1 MANAFIPYGAYW
13 STPFAKWQGA
23 LANLNSIRLA
33 ASVGRKF
40 LEDKHIPREIID
52 LGILGITNPQPG
64 SFYGLPWLTGM
75 LGLEEVPGPTV
86 QQACATSARALQM
99 AAAEVA
105 QGSAACALVVC
116 ADRMSN
122 GPVVYYPDAS
132 APGGNG
138 LTEKWTLDNFA
149 HDPYAGNA
157 MIDTAENASARLGI
171 GSAELNEVT
180 LTRYA
185 QYQAALADD
194 RAFQR
199 RYMVE
204 VPLSDSGFRK
214 QTGILAAD
222 EGIFATTAEG
232 LARLKPVKPNG
243 THSFGTQTHPADGNA
258 GAMVTTRERAREI
271 GADPSIEIEL
281 LGFGQA
287 RVEKGYMPL
296 APVPAAQVALAR
308 AGLSIKDIDAVKTHN
323 PFAANDLAFARAT
336 GFPLERMNNYG
347 CSLIWGH
354 PQGPTGL
361 RATIELIEELVLR
374 GGGVGLFTGCAAGDS
389 GMALVLRVAAARGE
403 GGAGVSRQGTRN

>member
-1 MANAFIPYGAYW
+1 MSHAFIPYGAYW
-13 STPFAKWQGA
+13 STPFAKWQGP

-33 ASVGRKF
+33 AEVGRRF
-40 LEDKHIPREIID
+40 LDARSIPRERID

-75 LGLEEVPGPTV
+75 LGLETVPGPTV

-105 QGSAACALVVC
+105 HGSAGCALVVC

-122 GPVVYYPDAS
+122 GPIVYYPDAS
-132 APGGNG
+132 APGGRG
-138 LTEKWTLDNFA
+138 ITESWTLDNFA
-149 HDPYAGNA
+149 NDPFARNA

-171 GSAELNEVT
+171 TTAELNEVT
-180 LTRYA
+180 LARYA

-204 VPLSDSGFRK
+204 APVFDSGFRK
-214 QTGILAAD
+214 QTGALAAD
-222 EGIFATTAEG
+222 EGIFPTTAEG
-232 LARLKPVKPNG
+232 LVKLKPVKPGG

-258 GAMVTTRERAREI
+258 GMIVTTREQAREL
-271 GADPSIEIEL
+271 ATDAAIEIEL

-296 APVPAAQVALAR
+296 APVPAAQAALKQ
-308 AGLSIKDIDAVKTHN
+308 AGLAIGQVDAVKTHN
-323 PFAANDLAFARAT
+323 PFAANDIAFARQT
-336 GFPLERMNNYG
+336 GFPLAKMNNYG

-361 RATIELIEELVLR
+361 RSTIELIEELVLR

-389 GMALVLRVAAARGE
+389 GMALVLRVSGRRG
-403 GGAGVSRQGTRN
+403 G

>member
-1 MANAFIPYGAYW
+1 MSHAFIPYGAYW
-13 STPFAKWQGA
+13 STPFAKWQGP

-33 ASVGRKF
+33 AEVGRRF
-40 LEDKHIPREIID
+40 LDTRGIPRERID

-75 LGLEEVPGPTV
+75 LGLETVPGPTV

-105 QGSAACALVVC
+105 LGSAGCALVVC

-122 GPVVYYPDAS
+122 GPIVYYPDAT
-132 APGGNG
+132 APGGRG
-138 LTEKWTLDNFA
+138 ITESWTLDNFA
-149 HDPYAGNA
+149 NDPFARNA

-171 GSAELNEVT
+171 TTAELNEVT
-180 LTRYA
+180 LARYA

-204 VPLSDSGFRK
+204 VPVFDSGFRK
-214 QTGILAAD
+214 QTGSLAAD

-232 LARLKPVKPNG
+232 LAKLKPVKPGG

-258 GAMVTTRERAREI
+258 GMIVTTRERAREL
-271 GADPSIEIEL
+271 ATDAAIEIEL

-296 APVPAAQVALAR
+296 APVPAAQAALKQ
-308 AGLSIKDIDAVKTHN
+308 AGLAIDKVDAVKSHN
-323 PFAANDLAFARAT
+323 PFAANDIAFARET
-336 GFPLERMNNYG
+336 GFPLAKMNNYG

-361 RATIELIEELVLR
+361 RSTMELIEELVLR

-389 GMALVLRVAAARGE
+389 GMALVLRVSGRRG
-403 GGAGVSRQGTRN
+403 G

>member
-1 MANAFIPYGAYW
+1 MANAFIPYGSYW

-33 ASVGRKF
+33 AEVGRRF
-40 LEDKHIPREIID
+40 LEAKRIPKERID

-75 LGLEEVPGPTV
+75 LGLEGVPGPTV
-86 QQACATSARALQM
+86 QQACATGARALQM
-99 AAAEVA
+99 AAAEIA
-105 QGSAACALVVC
+105 AGSAGCALVVC

-138 LTEKWTLDNFA
+138 LTEKWTLDNFG
-149 HDPYAGNA
+149 HDPYAKNA
-157 MIDTAENASARLGI
+157 MIDTAENASARL
-171 GSAELNEVT
+171 SVTTAELNEVT
-180 LTRYA
+180 LARYA
-185 QYQAALADD
+185 QYQAALADG
-194 RAFQR
+194 RAFQC

-204 VPLSDSGFRK
+204 APLSDSGFRR
-214 QTGILAAD
+214 QTGTLAAD
-222 EGIFATTAEG
+222 EGIFPTTVEG
-232 LARLKPVKPNG
+232 LAKLKPVKPNG
-243 THSFGTQTHPADGNA
+243 THTFGTQTHPADGNA
-258 GAMVTTRERAREI
+258 GMIVTTREMARDLS
-271 GADPSIEIEL
+271 ANPAIEVEL

-296 APVPAAQVALAR
+296 APAPAAQVALKQ
-308 AGLSIKDIDAVKTHN
+308 AGLTIKDVDAVKTHN
-323 PFAANDLAFARAT
+323 PFAANDIAFARET
-336 GFPLERMNNYG
+336 GFPLEKMNNYG

-361 RATIELIEELVLR
+361 RSTIELIEELALR

-389 GMALVLRVAAARGE
+389 GMALVLRVREAARK
-403 GGAGVSRQGTRN
+403 

>member
-1 MANAFIPYGAYW
+1 MANAFIPYGSYW
-13 STPFAKWQGA
+13 STPFAKWQGS

-33 ASVGRKF
+33 AEVGSQF
-40 LEDKHIPREIID
+40 LDAKRIPREKIN

-64 SFYGLPWLTGM
+64 SFYGLPWLTGL
-75 LGLEEVPGPTV
+75 LGLENVPGPTV

-99 AAAEVA
+99 AAAEIA
-105 QGSAACALVVC
+105 LGGAGCALVVC

-149 HDPYAGNA
+149 RDPYAKNA

-171 GSAELNEVT
+171 ASAELNEVT
-180 LTRYA
+180 LARYA

-204 VPLSDSGFRK
+204 APLSDSGFRK
-214 QTGILAAD
+214 QSGALAAD

-232 LARLKPVKPNG
+232 LAKLKPVKPNG
-243 THSFGTQTHPADGNA
+243 THTFGTQTHPADGNA
-258 GAMVTTRERAREI
+258 GMIVTTRELARELS
-271 GADPSIEIEL
+271 ADPAIEIEL

-287 RVEKGYMPL
+287 RVDKGYMPL
-296 APVPAAQVALAR
+296 APAPAAQAALKQ
-308 AGLSIKDIDAVKTHN
+308 AGLSIEDVDAVKTHN
-323 PFAANDLAFARAT
+323 PFAANDIAFARET
-336 GFPLERMNNYG
+336 GFPLEKMNNYG

-361 RATIELIEELVLR
+361 RSVIELIEELALR
-374 GGGVGLFTGCAAGDS
+374 GGGIGLFTGCAAGDS
-389 GMALVLRVAAARGE
+389 GMAVVLRVGR
-403 GGAGVSRQGTRN
+403 

>member
-1 MANAFIPYGAYW
+1 MSHAFIPYGAYW
-13 STPFAKWQGA
+13 STPFAKWQGP

-33 ASVGRKF
+33 AEVGRRF
-40 LEDKHIPREIID
+40 LDAKRIPRERID
-52 LGILGITNPQPG
+52 LGLLGITNPQHG

-75 LGLEEVPGPTV
+75 LGLETVPGPTV

-105 QGSAACALVVC
+105 LGSAGCALVVC

-122 GPVVYYPDAS
+122 GPIVYYPDAS
-132 APGGNG
+132 APGGRG
-138 LTEKWTLDNFA
+138 ITESWTLDNFA
-149 HDPYAGNA
+149 NDPFARNA

-171 GSAELNEVT
+171 TTAELNEVT
-180 LTRYA
+180 LARYA

-199 RYMVE
+199 RYMVDAP
-204 VPLSDSGFRK
+204 VFDSGFRK
-214 QTGILAAD
+214 QTGALEAD
-222 EGIFATTAEG
+222 DGIFATTAEG
-232 LARLKPVKPNG
+232 LAKLKPVKPGG

-258 GAMVTTRERAREI
+258 GMIVTTREQAREL
-271 GADPSIEIEL
+271 ATDAAIEIEL

-296 APVPAAQVALAR
+296 APVPAAQAALKQ
-308 AGLSIKDIDAVKTHN
+308 AGLAIDKIDAVKTHN
-323 PFAANDLAFARAT
+323 PFAANDIAFARET
-336 GFPLERMNNYG
+336 GFPLAKMNNYG

-361 RATIELIEELVLR
+361 RSTMELIEELVLR

-389 GMALVLRVAAARGE
+389 GMALVLRVSGRRG
-403 GGAGVSRQGTRN
+403 G

>member
-1 MANAFIPYGAYW
+1 MANAFIPYGSYW

-33 ASVGRKF
+33 AAVGNRF
-40 LEDKHIPREIID
+40 LEDKRIPREEID

-64 SFYGLPWLTGM
+64 SFYGLPWLTGL
-75 LGLEEVPGPTV
+75 LGLENVPGPTV

-105 QGSAACALVVC
+105 QGSAGCALVVC

-138 LTEKWTLDNFA
+138 LTEKWTLDNFG
-149 HDPYAGNA
+149 HDPFAKNA
-157 MIDTAENASARLGI
+157 MIDTAENASERFKI
-171 GSAELNEVT
+171 SSAELNEVT
-180 LTRYA
+180 LARFA

-204 VPLSDSGFRK
+204 APLSDSGFRR
-214 QTGILAAD
+214 QTGVLGAD
-222 EGIFATTAEG
+222 EGIFPTTAEG
-232 LARLKPVKPNG
+232 LAKLKPVKPDG
-243 THSFGTQTHPADGNA
+243 THTFGTQTHPADGNA
-258 GAMVTTRERAREI
+258 GAIVTTRERARELS
-271 GADPSIEIEL
+271 ADKNIEVEL

-287 RVEKGYMPL
+287 RVEKGFMPL
-296 APVPAAQVALAR
+296 APAPAAQVALKR
-308 AGLSIKDIDAVKTHN
+308 AGLGIKDVDAVKTHN
-323 PFAANDLAFARAT
+323 PFAANDIAFARET

-361 RATIELIEELVLR
+361 RSIIELIEELALR
-374 GGGVGLFTGCAAGDS
+374 GGGVGLFSGCAAGDS
-389 GMALVLRVAAARGE
+389 GMAAVLRVSNAK
-403 GGAGVSRQGTRN
+403 

>member
-1 MANAFIPYGAYW
+1 MANAFIPYGSYW

-33 ASVGRKF
+33 AAVGNRF
-40 LEDKHIPREIID
+40 LEDKRIPREEID

-64 SFYGLPWLTGM
+64 SFYGLPWLTGL
-75 LGLEEVPGPTV
+75 LGLENVPGPTV

-105 QGSAACALVVC
+105 QGSAGCALVVC

-138 LTEKWTLDNFA
+138 LTEKWTLDNFG
-149 HDPYAGNA
+149 HDPFAKNA
-157 MIDTAENASARLGI
+157 MIDTAENASERFKISG
-171 GSAELNEVT
+171 AELNEVT
-180 LTRYA
+180 LARFA

-204 VPLSDSGFRK
+204 APLSDSGFRR
-214 QTGILAAD
+214 QTGVLGAD
-222 EGIFATTAEG
+222 EGIFPTTAEG
-232 LARLKPVKPNG
+232 LAKLKPVKPDG
-243 THSFGTQTHPADGNA
+243 THTFGTQTHPADGNA
-258 GAMVTTRERAREI
+258 GAIVTTRERARELS
-271 GADPSIEIEL
+271 ADKNIEVEL

-287 RVEKGYMPL
+287 RVEKGFMPL
-296 APVPAAQVALAR
+296 APAPAAQVALKR
-308 AGLSIKDIDAVKTHN
+308 AGLGIKDVDAVKTHN
-323 PFAANDLAFARAT
+323 PFAANDIAFARET

-361 RATIELIEELVLR
+361 RSIIELIEELALR
-374 GGGVGLFTGCAAGDS
+374 GGGVGLFSGCAAGDS
-389 GMALVLRVAAARGE
+389 GMAAVLRVSNAK
-403 GGAGVSRQGTRN
+403 

>member
-1 MANAFIPYGAYW
+1 MANAFIPYGSYW

-33 ASVGRKF
+33 AAVGSRF
-40 LEDKHIPREIID
+40 LEDKRIPREKID

-64 SFYGLPWLTGM
+64 SFYGLPWATGL
-75 LGLEEVPGPTV
+75 LGLESVPGPTV

-105 QGSAACALVVC
+105 QGSAGCALIVC

-138 LTEKWTLDNFA
+138 LTEKWTLDNFG
-149 HDPYAGNA
+149 HDPYAKNA
-157 MIDTAENASARLGI
+157 MIDTAENASARLGVTM
-171 GSAELNEVT
+171 AELNEVT
-180 LTRYA
+180 LARFA

-204 VPLSDSGFRK
+204 APLSDSGFRR
-214 QTGILAAD
+214 QTGALAAD
-222 EGIFATTAEG
+222 EGIFPTSAEG
-232 LARLKPVKPNG
+232 LAKLKPVKPNG
-243 THSFGTQTHPADGNA
+243 THTFGTQTHPADGNA
-258 GAMVTTRERAREI
+258 GMIVTTRELARELS
-271 GADPSIEIEL
+271 ADAKIEVEL

-287 RVEKGYMPL
+287 RVEKGFMPL
-296 APVPAAQVALAR
+296 APAPAAQVALKR
-308 AGLSIKDIDAVKTHN
+308 AGLTIKDVDAVKTHN
-323 PFAANDLAFARAT
+323 PFAANDIAFARET
-336 GFPLERMNNYG
+336 GFPLEKMNNYG

-361 RATIELIEELVLR
+361 RSTIELIEELALR

-389 GMALVLRVAAARGE
+389 GMALVLRVSQ
-403 GGAGVSRQGTRN
+403 AGRR